1 MKKCLKHQET
11 FFHNN
16 HLWQIELKVRI
27 WWNQQTI
34 QKIKQIQAIKIN
46 SKDLKLRFKINK
58 EIIKFIKK
66 TSEIIIKSC
75 YLNQLKLLIKR
86 YLFHKEISK

>member
-1 MKKCLKHQET
+1 MKKCLKHQKT

-34 QKIKQIQAIKIN
+34 QKIKQIKALKIN
-46 SKDLKLRFKINK
+46 SKDLNLRFKIYKRDNK
-58 EIIKFIKK
+58 IHSKDF
-66 TSEIIIKSC
+66 
-75 YLNQLKLLIKR
+75 LNNYKKLLFKSIKITNKKI
-86 YLFHKEISK
+86 LIL